1 MWYRDDDKYS
11 NRRLF
16 GNRRENRR
24 NSILMVSARLS
35 DQRKDRAH
43 RIGAVL
49 LVTVALA
56 GIVWVVLLG
65 AKIIGQTL
73 FSENNRFLIKHL
85 NITSD
90 GRLQPEHI
98 REYGHIDEGMN
109 LFAIDLKQVR
119 DDLASV
125 PLVSSVSVR
134 RELPDTLEIT
144 VSERIPAARLGEES
158 TGYPLAVDHGGFV
171 LGPTAVSQQLP
182 SITGLQEKGLR
193 PGAQVGDLGV
203 KNALHVLELC
213 DSPSFSRFLK
223 IKNVDVSHPE
233 YLEVSLLR
241 GERILLSRENVD
253 VKLAKL
259 CEIMKHTA
267 DMGQAIAAIDMT
279 VEKNFPVQYQ

>member
-11 NRRLF
+11 TSGLF

-24 NSILMVSARLS
+24 NSILMVSARMS
-35 DQRKDRAH
+35 DQRKERAH
-43 RIGAVL
+43 RVGAIL
-49 LVTVALA
+49 LVTVVLA

-65 AKIIGQTL
+65 AKLIGQSL
-73 FSENNRFLIKHL
+73 FSENDRFIIKHL
-85 NITSD
+85 NINSD
-90 GRLQPEHI
+90 GKLQPEHI
-98 REYGHIDEGMN
+98 REYAHVDEGMN
-109 LFAIDLKQVR
+109 LFAVDLKQVR

-125 PLVSSVSVR
+125 PIVSAVSVSR
-134 RELPDTLEIT
+134 KLPDTLEIT
-144 VSERIPAARLGEES
+144 VSERVPAARLGEES
-158 TGYPLAVDHGGFV
+158 TGYPLAVDRGGFV
-171 LGPTAVSQQLP
+171 LGPTSISQQLP

-193 PGAQVGDLGV
+193 PGAQVGDPGV

-213 DSPSFSRFLK
+213 DSPAYSRFLK
-223 IKNVDVSHPE
+223 IKNVDVSHTE
-233 YLEVSLLR
+233 YLEVQLQR

-253 VKLAKL
+253 VKLTKL

>member
-11 NRRLF
+11 TRVLF
-16 GNRRENRR
+16 GSRRENRR

-35 DQRKDRAH
+35 DQRKERAH
-43 RIGAVL
+43 RVGAVL
-49 LVTVALA
+49 LVTVVLA

-65 AKIIGQTL
+65 TKIIGQAL
-73 FSENNRFLIKHL
+73 FSENDRFVIRHL
-85 NITSD
+85 NIRSD
-90 GRLQPEHI
+90 GKLQPEHI
-98 REYGHIDEGMN
+98 REYAHIDEGMN
-109 LFAIDLKQVR
+109 LFAVDLKQVR
-119 DDLASV
+119 DDLVSV
-125 PLVSSVSVR
+125 PIVSAVSVR

-158 TGYPLAVDHGGFV
+158 TGYPLAVDRGGFV
-171 LGPTAVSQQLP
+171 LGPTSTSQQLP

-193 PGAQVGDLGV
+193 PGAQVGDASV
-203 KNALHVLELC
+203 KNALHILELC

-223 IKNVDVSHPE
+223 VRNVDISHSE
-233 YLEVSLLR
+233 YLEVYLLR